1 MIGFSG
7 TKKVIPIYKKN
18 VNNKIL
24 LLEVEIDSDVY
35 V

>member
-7 TKKVIPIYKKN
+7 TKKVILIYKKN